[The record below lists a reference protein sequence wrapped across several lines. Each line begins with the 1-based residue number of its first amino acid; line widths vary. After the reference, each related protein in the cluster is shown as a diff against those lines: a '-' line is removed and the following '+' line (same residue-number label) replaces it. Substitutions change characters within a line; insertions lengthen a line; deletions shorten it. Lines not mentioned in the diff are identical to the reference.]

1 MALVVNQRHYQG
13 QWLAVTTPEG
23 MTEAGIKLGF
33 EAFPA
38 QIQNYLGRVGLH
50 GVPLPSD
57 LHSKI
62 HHCAAG
68 AGNYRL
74 VGTPDFVLLN
84 NTTNRVTAL
93 VEVKTP
99 SSRAGKV
106 TRSAS
111 LVDDTDCS
119 SSFERELVELVVV
132 PAEGWFRLVGL
143 APQCLRVRWGD
154 RLELFGPKELDCSN
168 PSRGIKGRFEA
179 LGWMESRC
187 D

>member
-1 MALVVNQRHYQG
+1 MFRWNYIAEWPKFHGSVTTYWATEVPNEDKMALVVNQRHYQG
-13 QWLAVTTPEG
+13 QWLAVTATPEG
-23 MTEAGIKLGF
+23 MTEADIKLGF

-38 QIQNYLGRVGLH
+38 QIQNYLGIGLH

-68 AGNYRL
+68 AVNYRL

-99 SSRAGKV
+99 WLVTPAQIDAVIDGMSSTNKRHLMA
-106 TRSAS
+106 
-111 LVDDTDCS
+111 
-119 SSFERELVELVVV
+119 
-132 PAEGWFRLVGL
+132 
-143 APQCLRVRWGD
+143 
-154 RLELFGPKELDCSN
+154 
-168 PSRGIKGRFEA
+168 
-179 LGWMESRC
+179 
-187 D
+187 